1 MADASMMAAVIA
13 GPGNAQVRE
22 VPMPIPGPGEVRVQV
37 EGCGVCGSNLALWEG
52 RPWFQYPLE
61 PGSPG
66 HEGWGVVDSVG
77 DAVSKELLGRRV
89 SMLSYRAFAQY
100 DVVNA
105 QAVVPLPAA
114 LDGQPFPGEALGCV
128 MNIFRRC
135 QVQAGQ
141 HVAVVGSGFLGTLLV
156 QLIAKAGAV
165 PIAISRREYALDLA
179 KQAGATLTVPM
190 HDHQQIIEQV
200 RDFTQQRGCEV
211 VIEAVGEQWPLDL
224 ASELTAERGR
234 LVIAGYHQDARQ
246 VNMQM
251 WNWRGL
257 DVINAHERDPQIYLQ
272 GIREAVDAV
281 ASGRLD
287 PTALYTH
294 SFPMAELGAA
304 LTGLKERPDGMLKTW
319 VTP

>member
-13 GPGNAQVRE
+13 GPGEAQVRE
-22 VPMPIPGPGEVRVQV
+22 VARPVPGPGEVRVQV

-52 RPWFQYPLE
+52 RPWFQYPME

-66 HEGWGVVDSVG
+66 HEGWGIVDRVG
-77 DAVSKELLGRRV
+77 DAVSKALLGQRV

-100 DVVNA
+100 DVVSA

-114 LDGQPFPGEALGCV
+114 LDDQPFPGEALGCV
-128 MNIFRRC
+128 MNIFRRSQI
-135 QVQAGQ
+135 QVGQ
-141 HVAVVGSGFLGTLLV
+141 HVAVVGSGFLGTLLI
-156 QLIAKAGAV
+156 QLIARAGAV
-165 PIAISRREYALDLA
+165 PIAISRRAYALELA
-179 KQAGATLTVPM
+179 KSAGATLTVPM

-200 RDFTQQRGCEV
+200 RDFTHQRGCEV

-224 ASELTAERGR
+224 AGELTAERGR

-257 DVINAHERDPQIYLQ
+257 AVINAHERDPKMYLR
-272 GIREAVDAV
+272 GMREAVAAV
-281 ASGRLD
+281 ESGQLD
-287 PTALYTH
+287 PTPLYTH
-294 SFPMAELGAA
+294 SFSMAELGTA
-304 LTGLKERPDGMLKTW
+304 LNGLKERPDGMLKTW

>member
-13 GPGNAQVRE
+13 GPGEAQVRE
-22 VPMPIPGPGEVRVQV
+22 VARPVPGPGEVRVQV

-52 RPWFQYPLE
+52 RPWFQYPME

-66 HEGWGVVDSVG
+66 HEGWGIVDRVG
-77 DAVSKELLGRRV
+77 DAVSKALLGQRV

-100 DVVNA
+100 DVVSA

-114 LDGQPFPGEALGCV
+114 LDDQPFPGEALGCV
-128 MNIFRRC
+128 MNIFRRSQI
-135 QVQAGQ
+135 QVGQ
-141 HVAVVGSGFLGTLLV
+141 HVAVVGSGFLGTLLI
-156 QLIAKAGAV
+156 QLIARAGAV
-165 PIAISRREYALDLA
+165 PIAISRRAYALELA
-179 KQAGATLTVPM
+179 KSAGATLTVPM

-200 RDFTQQRGCEV
+200 RDFTHQRGCEV

-224 ASELTAERGR
+224 AGELTAERGR

-257 DVINAHERDPQIYLQ
+257 DVINAHERDPKMYLR
-272 GIREAVDAV
+272 GMREAVAAV
-281 ASGRLD
+281 ESGQLD
-287 PTALYTH
+287 PTPLYTH
-294 SFPMAELGAA
+294 SFSMAELGTA
-304 LTGLKERPDGMLKTW
+304 LNGLKERPDGMLKTW